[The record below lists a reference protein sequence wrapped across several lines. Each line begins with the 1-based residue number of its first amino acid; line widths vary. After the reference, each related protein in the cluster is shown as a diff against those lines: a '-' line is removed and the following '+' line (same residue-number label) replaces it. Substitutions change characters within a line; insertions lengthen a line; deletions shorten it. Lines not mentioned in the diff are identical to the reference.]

1 MEHKLGTGDSTAMN
15 SSLMVNQR
23 NADLDM
29 GTDSFRYNKE
39 KKEIVSPTLKR
50 HCIKQIQM

>member
-1 MEHKLGTGDSTAMN
+1 MEHKLGTGNSTAMN

-23 NADLDM
+23 NADLDL

-50 HCIKQIQM
+50 HCI